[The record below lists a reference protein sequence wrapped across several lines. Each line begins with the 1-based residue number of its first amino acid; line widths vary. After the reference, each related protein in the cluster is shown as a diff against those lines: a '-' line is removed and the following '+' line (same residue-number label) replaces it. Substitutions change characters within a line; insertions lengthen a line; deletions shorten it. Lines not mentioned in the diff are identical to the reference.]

1 MVRRYKT
8 SRYKPSFTRRSLAL
22 LLKVIIMIDFSPF
35 FKELDNNSESIQL
48 VLEAFL
54 EEYRD
59 CQRTINQLYKEQNWP
74 QLFMLAHSLKGI
86 LTSFGETEVS
96 ALLTNIETQSRVNG
110 PVNEVDINEICQLMP
125 LVEFQVKRELDKSI
139 DSPEQCE

>member
-1 MVRRYKT
+1 
-8 SRYKPSFTRRSLAL
+8 
-22 LLKVIIMIDFSPF
+22 MIDFSSF

-59 CQRTINQLYKEQNWP
+59 CQVTINQLYKEQNWP
-74 QLFMLAHSLKGI
+74 QLFMLAHSLRGI
-86 LTSFGETEVS
+86 LTSFGETKVS
-96 ALLTNIETQSRVNG
+96 TLLIKVETQSRVNG

-139 DSPEQCE
+139 DSPEKCE

>member
-1 MVRRYKT
+1 
-8 SRYKPSFTRRSLAL
+8 
-22 LLKVIIMIDFSPF
+22 MIDFSPF
-35 FKELDNNSESIQL
+35 FKELENNSESIQL

-59 CQRTINQLYKEQNWP
+59 CQITINQLYKEQNWP

-139 DSPEQCE
+139 GSPEQCE